1 MLTFSAAKAVEGQ
14 DFTLSAGDGPVLGVR
29 LVSVVALDRRVRPE
43 NFPDPFSLC
52 FKGTPGVYCPQGI
65 YRLENPVLGPLEI
78 FISPIERD
86 AETGEFVYQAIF
98 N

>member
-1 MLTFSAAKAVEGQ
+1 MLTFAAAKAVEGQ
-14 DFTLSAGDGPVLGVR
+14 DFTLAAGDGPVLDVR
-29 LVSVVALDRRVRPE
+29 LMSVRALDRRARPDH
-43 NFPDPFSLC
+43 FPDPFTLY
-52 FKGTPGVYCPQGI
+52 FKGTPGVYCPQGV
-65 YRLENPVLGPLEI
+65 YRLENPILGALEI